1 MQFQTN
7 PYLIWQVI
15 PGVILFGI
23 ALYVQSRP
31 IRRRESGSF
40 IWMML
45 GGSLW
50 ALTNAIQL
58 VTPDMSWQVFWN
70 RLTYAGIMIV
80 PTAWFLLSVK
90 LTGYL
95 REKVE
100 AFERYFYL
108 PPALLYLLLFTSGWH
123 KLFFVSFEAVSVG
136 GYVALQNQYG
146 PLFYVHTAYSYLL
159 MVSGIAILGW
169 SLITDFSRYGAQVYG
184 LIIGVLAP
192 LLGNA
197 YYLFGPIPPGFP
209 DPTPIIFT
217 VTGAVF
223 AWAIF
228 GGKILEVVPFA
239 HDSIVRELSTGIVI
253 LDRDKKILD
262 INPAAQEIL
271 GFRTR
276 SLLNT
281 PIADALHDQPEI
293 AGRLAELLNEHS
305 GNGREVQII
314 IPQTNRIFFVL
325 VSRIGDVGSD
335 ASGWI
340 IQFSDVTER
349 KQAEANLET
358 ARRTLESVLD
368 SLQEGY
374 FEADPVGVITYAN
387 KTFVKHLGSSRQE
400 VVGKHFRHF
409 TDRGSIREIFQ
420 IFAAVLDS
428 KEPSEMFR
436 YDYRSKDGRIYI
448 AETTVAPIIEDG
460 EVVGTR
466 GMMRD
471 ITDRVAAEEELLKA
485 KGEIEARAEELAAIN
500 RISTIVSQSLNLKDI
515 MQALCVELTKI
526 FPIRNAGIGM
536 LDAEKQHLKVAA
548 FHAVDPQEPS
558 ALGMILPFQGNTS
571 SEEVI
576 RTKKTVVIQDVQNDP
591 RSSSVADV
599 SRMRGTKSI
608 MIVPLLTRG
617 DAIGTIGM
625 PARDPEHVFTP
636 GEIELAETVA
646 NQVAAV
652 IDNAKLHTEM
662 EKALD
667 IAERDLEIGR
677 QIQSGFFPERLPE
690 IPGWEIA
697 AQFHAARQVAGD
709 FYDVFQFKNT
719 NFTAFIVADVC
730 DKGVGAALFMV
741 LFRSLLRAYSG
752 TDVDKD
758 NVRERL
764 LEIVQNTNNFI
775 AEYHGKSNMF
785 ATMFFGILDTENGN
799 LYYVN
804 GGHEPPVILDKI
816 GREIARLMPTGPAVG
831 LFPDMEFHVEEVLL
845 NEGDFLV
852 GFTDGT
858 TDAKN
863 SAGEQFSEERLLK
876 TIASAWT
883 STFSMIFELNAE
895 IKRHIGGQSQ
905 FDDITLISFRRKSGG
920 ARSRHAICR
929 MARMDALGELREFA
943 ESAAGHSGLKRDDV
957 FAFKLAVDELCA
969 NIIQYGFENGSE
981 GVITLT
987 FEILDDRARLI
998 IRDNGKFFSPEQA
1011 KSPDIEAGWEER
1023 QIGGLGIYFAKE
1035 LMDEVT
1041 YNRVEENINQLV
1053 LEKNFRPHLERR
1065 IIHGH
1070 SRQAG

>member
-31 IRRRESGSF
+31 IRKRESGAF

-50 ALTNAIQL
+50 ALANAIQL
-58 VTPDMSWQVFWN
+58 VTPDMGWQVFWN

-90 LTGYL
+90 LTGFL

-100 AFERYFYL
+100 TFERYFYL
-108 PPALLYLLLFTSGWH
+108 PPALLYLFLITSGWH
-123 KLFFVSFEAVSVG
+123 KLFFVTFETVSVG
-136 GYVALQNQYG
+136 GYVTLQNQYG

-169 SLITDFSRYGAQVYG
+169 SLIINFSKYGAQVYG

-197 YYLFGPIPPGFP
+197 YYLFGPTPPGFP

-239 HDSIVRELSTGIVI
+239 HDAIVRKLSTGIVI

-262 INPAAQEIL
+262 INPAAREIL
-271 GFRTR
+271 GLRTR
-276 SLLNT
+276 SLVNE
-281 PIADALHDQPEI
+281 PIADALCDQPELVGQLVALI
-293 AGRLAELLNEHS
+293 NAYS
-305 GNGREVQII
+305 SNGQEVQIT
-314 IPQTNRIFFVL
+314 IPQINRIFGVF
-325 VSRIGDVGSD
+325 VSRIGDAGSD
-335 ASGWI
+335 TSGWI

-349 KQAEANLET
+349 KQAEANLEN

-387 KTFVKHLGSSRQE
+387 KTFVNHLGSSRQE
-400 VVGKHFRHF
+400 VFGKHFRHF

-420 IFAAVLDS
+420 IFAAVIDS

-460 EVVGTR
+460 AVVGTR

-500 RISTIVSQSLNLKDI
+500 RISMLVSQSLNLKNI

-536 LDAEKQHLKVAA
+536 LDAEKEHLEIVA

-558 ALGMILPFQGNTS
+558 ALGIVLPFEGNTS

-591 RSSSVADV
+591 RSSSVAEV
-599 SRMRGTKSI
+599 SRIRGTKSI

-625 PARDPEHVFTP
+625 PARDPEHVFTR
-636 GEIELAETVA
+636 GEIELAETIA

-652 IDNAKLHTEM
+652 IDNARLHSETEN
-662 EKALD
+662 ALD

-677 QIQSGFFPERLPE
+677 QIQSGFFPEKMPE

-697 AQFHAARQVAGD
+697 AHFHAARQVAGD
-709 FYDVFQFKNT
+709 FYDVFQFKDSK
-719 NFTAFIVADVC
+719 FTAFIIADVC

-752 TDVDKD
+752 VKLDRD
-758 NVRERL
+758 NVQERL
-764 LEIVQNTNNFI
+764 LEIVQNTNDFI

-785 ATMFFGILDTENGN
+785 ATLFFGILDPDSGD

-804 GGHEPPVILDKI
+804 GGHEPPVILD
-816 GREIARLMPTGPAVG
+816 GNGVEVRSLMPTGPAVG
-831 LFPDMEFHVEEVLL
+831 LFPGMEFRVGKVHL

-852 GFTDGT
+852 GFTDGV

-863 SAGEQFSEERLLK
+863 AAGRQFSEQRLLK
-876 TIASAWT
+876 TIASPW
-883 STFSMIFELNAE
+883 SSIFSMIFELTTE
-895 IKRHIGGQSQ
+895 IQHHIGGQSQ
-905 FDDITLISFRRKSGG
+905 FDDITLISFRRKSSADRGH
-920 ARSRHAICR
+920 HAICR
-929 MARMDALGELREFA
+929 PARMEVLGELREFVV
-943 ESAAGHSGLKRDDV
+943 SAAQHSGLAHDDV
-957 FAFKLAVDELCA
+957 FAFKLAVDELCS
-969 NIIQYGFENGSE
+969 NIIQYGYE
-981 GVITLT
+981 GREAGLLSLAFGV
-987 FEILDDRARLI
+987 EDDCARLV
-998 IRDNGKFFSPEQA
+998 IRDDGMFFSPDQA
-1011 KSPDIEAGWEER
+1011 KRPEIEAGWEDR
-1023 QIGGLGIYFAKE
+1023 DIGGLGIYFVRE
-1035 LMDEVT
+1035 LMDSVT
-1041 YNRVEENINQLV
+1041 YNRTGEDVNQIV
-1053 LEKNFRPHLERR
+1053 LEKK
-1065 IIHGH
+1065 IA
-1070 SRQAG
+1070 S

>member
-31 IRRRESGSF
+31 IRKRESGSF

-50 ALTNAIQL
+50 ALANAIQL
-58 VTPDMSWQVFWN
+58 VTPDMGWQVFWN
-70 RLTYAGIMIV
+70 RLTYAGIMVV

-90 LTGYL
+90 LTGFL

-100 AFERYFYL
+100 TFERYFYL
-108 PPALLYLLLFTSGWH
+108 PPALLYLLLITSGWH
-123 KLFFVSFEAVSVG
+123 KLFFVTFEAVSVG
-136 GYVALQNQYG
+136 GYVSLQNQYG

-169 SLITDFSRYGAQVYG
+169 SLITNFGRYGAQVYG

-228 GGKILEVVPFA
+228 GGKILEVIPFA
-239 HDSIVRELSTGIVI
+239 HDAIVRKLSTGIVI

-262 INPAAQEIL
+262 INPAAREIL
-271 GFRTR
+271 GLRTR
-276 SLLNT
+276 SLLNA
-281 PIADALHDQPEI
+281 PFADVLHNQPEL
-293 AGRLAELLNEHS
+293 AGQLNVLLNGHS
-305 GNGREVQII
+305 SNVQEVQIT
-314 IPQTNRIFFVL
+314 IPQTNRTFDVL
-325 VSRIGDVGSD
+325 VSRIED
-335 ASGWI
+335 ARDNMAGWI
-340 IQFSDVTER
+340 IQFSDISEK

-368 SLQEGY
+368 SLQEAY
-374 FEADPVGVITYAN
+374 FEADPTGMITYAN
-387 KTFVKHLGSSRQE
+387 KAFVNRLGFSRQE
-400 VVGKHFRHF
+400 VVGRHFRHF
-409 TDRGSIREIFQ
+409 TERKSVREIFK
-420 IFAAVLDS
+420 IFSAVIDT
-428 KEPSEMFR
+428 KEPSEIFR
-436 YDYRSKDGRIYI
+436 YDYRAKDGRIYI
-448 AETTVAPIIEDG
+448 AETKVAPIIEDG

-500 RISTIVSQSLNLKDI
+500 RISMIVSQSLNLKDI

-536 LDAEKQHLKVAA
+536 LDAEKRHLKVVA

-558 ALGMILPFQGNTS
+558 ALGIVLPFQGNTS

-576 RTKKTVVIQDVQNDP
+576 RTKKTVVIQDIQNDP
-591 RSSSVADV
+591 RSSSVAEV
-599 SRMRGTKSI
+599 SRVRGTKSI

-625 PARDPEHVFTP
+625 PARDPEHVFTR
-636 GEIELAETVA
+636 GEIELAETIA

-652 IDNAKLHTEM
+652 IDNARLHSETEN
-662 EKALD
+662 ALD

-677 QIQSGFFPERLPE
+677 QIQSGFFPEKMPE

-697 AQFHAARQVAGD
+697 AHFHAARQVAGD
-709 FYDVFQFKNT
+709 FYDVFQFKDSK
-719 NFTAFIVADVC
+719 FTAFIIADVC

-752 TDVDKD
+752 VKLDRD
-758 NVRERL
+758 NVQERL
-764 LEIVQNTNNFI
+764 LEIVQNTNDFI

-785 ATMFFGILDTENGN
+785 ATLFFGILDPDSGD

-804 GGHEPPVILDKI
+804 GGHEPPVILD
-816 GREIARLMPTGPAVG
+816 GNGVEVHSLMPTGPAVG
-831 LFPDMEFHVEEVLL
+831 LFPGMEFRVEIVQF

-852 GFTDGT
+852 GFTDGV

-863 SAGEQFSEERLLK
+863 AAGKQFSEQRLLK
-876 TIASAWT
+876 TISAPWT
-883 STFSMIFELNAE
+883 SIFSMIFELNTE
-895 IKRHIGGQSQ
+895 IQHHIGEQSQ
-905 FDDITLISFRRKSGG
+905 FDDITLISFRRKSGADRG
-920 ARSRHAICR
+920 QHAICR
-929 MARMDALGELREFA
+929 PARMEVLGELREFVV
-943 ESAAGHSGLKRDDV
+943 SAAQHSGLAHDDV
-957 FAFKLAVDELCA
+957 FAFKLAVDELCS
-969 NIIQYGFENGSE
+969 NIIQYGYE
-981 GVITLT
+981 GREAGLLSLAFGVG
-987 FEILDDRARLI
+987 DDCARLV
-998 IRDNGKFFSPEQA
+998 IRDDGIFFSPDQA
-1011 KSPDIEAGWEER
+1011 KRPEIEAGWEER
-1023 QIGGLGIYFAKE
+1023 DIGGLGIFFVRE
-1035 LMDEVT
+1035 LMDSVT
-1041 YNRVEENINQLV
+1041 YNRTGEDVNQIV
-1053 LEKNFRPHLERR
+1053 LEKK
-1065 IIHGH
+1065 IA
-1070 SRQAG
+1070 S

>member
-15 PGVILFGI
+15 PGMVLFGI
-23 ALYVQSRP
+23 ALYSQSRP
-31 IRRRESGSF
+31 IKKIESGAF

-45 GGSLW
+45 GGSFW
-50 ALTNAIQL
+50 ALANAVQL
-58 VTPDMSWQVFWN
+58 ITPDMEWQTFWN
-70 RLTYAGIMIV
+70 RLTYAGIMVV

-90 LTGYL
+90 LTGFL
-95 REKVE
+95 REKIG

-108 PPALLYLLLFTSGWH
+108 PPAFLYLLLLTSGWH

-169 SLITDFSRYGAQVYG
+169 SLITDFRKYGAQVYG

-192 LLGNA
+192 LLGNV
-197 YYLFGPIPPGFP
+197 YYLFGPVPPGFP

-239 HDSIVRELSTGIVI
+239 HDAIVRKLSTGIVI

-262 INPAAQEIL
+262 INPAAREIL
-271 GFRTR
+271 RLRPR
-276 SLLNT
+276 SLPNEPFT
-281 PIADALHDQPEI
+281 DALRDQPEL
-293 AGRLAELLNEHS
+293 AGQLVGLLNEHAS
-305 GNGREVQII
+305 NGRESLIT
-314 IPQTNRIFFVL
+314 IPQTERIFGVL
-325 VSRIGDVGSD
+325 VSRIGETGSD
-335 ASGWI
+335 TSGWI
-340 IQFSDVTER
+340 IQFNDVTER

-358 ARRTLESVLD
+358 AMRTLESVLD
-368 SLQEGY
+368 SLQEAY
-374 FEADPVGVITYAN
+374 FEADPAGVITYAN
-387 KTFVKHLGSSRQE
+387 KAFVRRLGFSRQE

-409 TDRGSIREIFQ
+409 TERKSIREIFQ
-420 IFAAVLDS
+420 IFAAVIDS
-428 KEPSEMFR
+428 KKPSEIFR
-436 YDYRSKDGRIYI
+436 YDYRSKDGRDYI

-500 RISTIVSQSLNLKDI
+500 RISMIVSKSLNLRDI
-515 MQALCVELTKI
+515 LQALCVELTRI

-536 LDAEKQHLKVAA
+536 LDVEQRHLEIVA

-558 ALGMILPFQGNTS
+558 ALGLILPFEGNSS

-576 RTKKTVVIQDVQNDP
+576 RRKKTVVIQDVQNDP
-591 RSSSVADV
+591 RSRSVAEV

-625 PARDPEHVFTP
+625 PARDPYHVFTR
-636 GEIELAETVA
+636 GEIELAETIA

-652 IDNAKLHTEM
+652 IDNAKLHTET

-677 QIQSGFFPERLPE
+677 QIQSGFFPENLPE
-690 IPGWEIA
+690 IPRWEIA
-697 AQFHAARQVAGD
+697 SHFHAARQVAGD
-709 FYDVFQFKNT
+709 FYDAFQFKDS
-719 NFTAFIVADVC
+719 NFTAFVVADVC

-752 TDVDKD
+752 SKVDRG

-764 LEIVQNTNNFI
+764 LEIVNNTNDFI
-775 AEYHGKSNMF
+775 AVYHGKSNMF
-785 ATMFFGILDTENGN
+785 ATLFFGILDPDTGD
-799 LYYVN
+799 LYYIN
-804 GGHEPPVILDKI
+804 GGHEPPVILNEK
-816 GREIARLMPTGPAVG
+816 GVEIQRLMPTGPAVG
-831 LFPDMEFHVEEVLL
+831 LFPEMEFRVESVRLD
-845 NEGDFLV
+845 EGDFLV

-863 SAGEQFSEERLLK
+863 AAGEQFSEQRLLK
-876 TIASAWT
+876 IIASPWT
-883 STFSMIFELNAE
+883 SIFSMIFELNSE
-895 IKRHIGGQSQ
+895 IQRHIGGQSQ
-905 FDDITLISFRRKSGG
+905 FDDITLISFRRKPV
-920 ARSRHAICR
+920 AQAHHAVCR
-929 MARMDALGELREFA
+929 PAKMEVLGELRNFV
-943 ESAAGHSGLKRDDV
+943 ESAARYAGLANDDV
-957 FAFKLAVDELCA
+957 FSFKIAVDELCA
-969 NIIQYGFENGSE
+969 NIIGYGFEKDEAGLISLE
-981 GVITLT
+981 FDVV
-987 FEILDDRARLI
+987 DDTAQLK

-1011 KSPDIEAGWEER
+1011 QRPDIEADWDER
-1023 QIGGLGIYFAKE
+1023 QIGGLGIYFVKE

-1041 YNRVEENINQLV
+1041 YNRIAENVNQFV
-1053 LEKNFRPHLERR
+1053 LEKR
-1065 IIHGH
+1065 IETK
-1070 SRQAG
+1070 S